1 MMRPHDLSAE
11 LPRAL
16 VVGLALLSGAC
27 GRATPA
33 PAPVGAPAATASD
46 AANAAGGGTTPWRG
60 LVIAHRGF
68 SWEAPE
74 HTMAAF
80 GQALAAGADYIEQD
94 LQFTADAQLL
104 VLHDETGARTLRG
117 ADCAGEIAS
126 QPARVWQQCDAGTW
140 FNERAPD
147 RARAAY
153 ARERPPL
160 LREVL
165 QRYPTARF
173 YIETKAPDR
182 APGME
187 DSLVAELGRA
197 GLRTPESLRGRR
209 VLLQS
214 FSSASI
220 ARLAALA
227 PELPRVQLL
236 ERGELGDT
244 PAAVA
249 SALTRIARVAT
260 GIGPS
265 RLDVTPELVR
275 EAHAQCLL
283 VHPYTVNDPA
293 EMRRLASAGV
303 DGMFSD
309 RTNLVRPST
318 AGTQPL
324 PFPAHCAG
332 R

>member
-1 MMRPHDLSAE
+1 MAI
-11 LPRAL
+11 
-16 VVGLALLSGAC
+16 SGA
-27 GRATPA
+27 
-33 PAPVGAPAATASD
+33 
-46 AANAAGGGTTPWRG
+46 PWRG

-74 HTMAAF
+74 HTMAAY
-80 GQALAAGADYIEQD
+80 GQALATGADYIEQD
-94 LQFTADAQLL
+94 LQFTSDAQLL

-117 ADCAGEIAS
+117 PGCEGEISA
-126 QPARVWQQCDAGTW
+126 QPLRVWQQCDAGSW
-140 FNERAPD
+140 FNDRAPD
-147 RARAAY
+147 RRRAAY
-153 ARERPPL
+153 AAERPPV

-165 QRYPTARF
+165 QRFSAARF
-173 YIETKAPDR
+173 YIETKSPER

-197 GLRTPESLRGRR
+197 GLRSADAVRARR

-214 FSSASI
+214 FSAASI
-220 ARLAALA
+220 ARLATLA

-236 ERGELGDT
+236 ERGEL
-244 PAAVA
+244 AATGSVDA
-249 SALTRIARVAT
+249 ALARIARTAS

-265 RLDVTPELVR
+265 RLDVTPELVKA
-275 EAHAQCLL
+275 AHAQCLV

-293 EMRRLASAGV
+293 EMRRLAAAGV

-309 RTNLVRPST
+309 RPNLVRQAT
-318 AGTQPL
+318 AGEAPA
-324 PFPAHCAG
+324 PFPPHCEG

>member
-1 MMRPHDLSAE
+1 MRRLVLLLVLAACV
-11 LPRAL
+11 RAP
-16 VVGLALLSGAC
+16 S
-27 GRATPA
+27 PA
-33 PAPVGAPAATASD
+33 PSAGAA
-46 AANAAGGGTTPWRG
+46 PWRG

-74 HTMAAF
+74 HTMAAY
-80 GQALAAGADYIEQD
+80 GQAVAAGADYIEQD

-117 ADCAGEIAS
+117 AGCDGEIAT
-126 QPARVWQQCDAGTW
+126 QPLRHWQQCDAGSW

-147 RARAAY
+147 RRRAAY
-153 ARERPPL
+153 ADERPPV
-160 LREVL
+160 LRAVL
-165 QRYPTARF
+165 QRYPAARF

-187 DSLVAELGRA
+187 DSLVAELTRA
-197 GLRTPESLRGRR
+197 GLRTPDAVRARR

-214 FSSASI
+214 FSAASI
-220 ARLAALA
+220 RRLATLA

-236 ERGELGDT
+236 ERGELAASGD
-244 PAAVA
+244 VDG
-249 SALTRIARVAT
+249 ALARIAQSAG

-265 RLDVTPELVR
+265 RLDVTPALVR
-275 EAHAQCLL
+275 AAHAHCLV
-283 VHPYTVNDPA
+283 VHPYTVNEPA
-293 EMRRLASAGV
+293 EMRRLAAAGV

-309 RTNLVRPST
+309 RPNLVRQAT
-318 AGTQPL
+318 AGEAPA
-324 PFPAHCAG
+324 PFPPHCEG